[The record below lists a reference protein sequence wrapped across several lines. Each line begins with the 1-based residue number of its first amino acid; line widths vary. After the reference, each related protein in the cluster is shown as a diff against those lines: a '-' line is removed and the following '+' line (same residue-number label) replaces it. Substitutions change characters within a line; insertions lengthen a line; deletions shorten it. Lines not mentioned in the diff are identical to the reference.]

1 MMVDANKNNNYIK
14 TSQQPQIE
22 GAAHQPAADV
32 QSSVKKEEGKLDDRE
47 SVRH

>member
-32 QSSVKKEEGKLDDRE
+32 QSSIRKEEGKLEDRG
-47 SVRH
+47 SAHY

>member
-22 GAAHQPAADV
+22 GAAHQPAADA